1 MSDDVISAEIVEE
14 WSEANSRRSV
24 LNFFQN
30 STVIAGVLV
39 TLFVTSSFMYF
50 YLGEEPV
57 DYGTSLTYDQERTR
71 GYVEDLLELGH
82 PDWYGRMSGT
92 AEEQATAEYINN
104 VFEELG
110 YQSTLHTYEVPMHS
124 VNSEPSLRVCTPGAA
139 GGFGV
144 APCSPADIGQQITTF
159 NHRMDY
165 VIQGFSGES
174 SINFGDDMEVVY
186 LGDGSDAS
194 LWASGAG

>member
-57 DYGTSLTYDQERTR
+57 DYGTSLTYDQE
-71 GYVEDLLELGH
+71 
-82 PDWYGRMSGT
+82 
-92 AEEQATAEYINN
+92 
-104 VFEELG
+104 
-110 YQSTLHTYEVPMHS
+110 
-124 VNSEPSLRVCTPGAA
+124 
-139 GGFGV
+139 
-144 APCSPADIGQQITTF
+144 
-159 NHRMDY
+159 
-165 VIQGFSGES
+165 
-174 SINFGDDMEVVY
+174 
-186 LGDGSDAS
+186 
-194 LWASGAG
+194 